1 MIPLMPRRRASRVLA
16 SALAF
21 AAAAWLL
28 GEQGVR
34 VGPWTLP
41 AWDWTYLAG
50 GAVLLFGLVPAAE
63 RPRPGAA
70 LAVVAL
76 LAATAWPVDAWR
88 RAVRRADFPVNAQVR
103 GLAGAH
109 PVPERSVGLR
119 SLRLPRRSV
128 VRRLLGRGEDVRLD
142 VAGFVYAPASGRYRF
157 EVRADDAC
165 SLAIDGVRLVGPGA
179 GAREVELARGTHA
192 LALTYVQE
200 RGAASLSVSWDR
212 PGSVE
217 LLPLEHHL
225 SDAPGQVTPRRL
237 LRKRLQTLGALALG
251 LAWFAGAALAVA
263 AAGEAKAAWWG
274 AFAAPR
280 VRSAAAAL
288 RADPHLRPAA
298 VACVLSAVFLAA
310 AGALARRHAPHGLYL
325 QKYTSEYLMQTV
337 SVLDLRDEPLRSL
350 WYLHIQPPMLDGIR
364 AALAQLH
371 RGAPDAD
378 LLRRVDAG
386 LYVVWAIAASALAGL
401 VCLWLCRL
409 AGPRWGLGAAA
420 AWILHPASVFYAT
433 LLDGTLISAA
443 GIAWFVYELWRA
455 RAGGGS
461 VPRLVAALL
470 FLFFT
475 RSVVQWPFL
484 VVTGV
489 SLALLRMPA
498 RRVAAVLLASGLV
511 MGAFLAKQRA
521 LFGVAFTSSFA
532 ADSFCKG
539 LHEYCLGTT
548 PVPLPEL
555 PPPEAAHVLSRV
567 AKSDGEYNYNQLA
580 FLRRSFSQMAE
591 YRSLLRTR
599 TLAQNLDALGRNLAF
614 WLRPS
619 SRYTAHLL
627 VDRLPWRGVY
637 DALFGGAGL
646 VVMLLLA
653 SVSWALRR
661 GREGWR
667 VGLALALPVGYTF
680 AVTVLFEGGE
690 NMRYKFFVEPVLF
703 VFVAAEAAAAAQ
715 RLRRALGR
723 AG

>member
-1 MIPLMPRRRASRVLA
+1 MILPVPRRTASRVLA
-16 SALAF
+16 ASL
-21 AAAAWLL
+21 AAAAGAWVL

-34 VGPWTLP
+34 VGPWTL
-41 AWDWTYLAG
+41 ASWDWTYLAA
-50 GAVLLFGLVPAAE
+50 GAVALLLVAPAAE
-63 RPRPGAA
+63 PGRARPA
-70 LAVVAL
+70 LAWLAL
-76 LAATAWPVDAWR
+76 LAATAVPIDAWR
-88 RAVRRADFPVNAQVR
+88 RAVLRADFPVNAQVR
-103 GLAGAH
+103 ALSAPA
-109 PVPERSVGLR
+109 PAPERSVGLR

-142 VAGFVYAPASGRYRF
+142 VAGFLYAPAAGRYRF
-157 EVRADDAC
+157 DVRADDAC

-179 GAREVELARGTHA
+179 GSAEVELTRGTHA
-192 LALTYVQE
+192 LALTYVQD

-212 PGSVE
+212 PGFVE

-225 SDAPGQVTPRRL
+225 GEAPGQVTPRRL
-237 LRKRLQTLGALALG
+237 LRKRLQTLGALALSFG
-251 LAWFAGAALAVA
+251 WLAGAAVALAVL
-263 AAGEAKAAWWG
+263 GESRTAWWR
-274 AFAAPR
+274 AVVAPR
-280 VRSAAAAL
+280 ARSAAAAL
-288 RADPHLRPAA
+288 RADPHLRTAA
-298 VACVLSAVFLAA
+298 AACLLSAVFLTAA
-310 AGALARRHAPHGLYL
+310 EALARRQAPDGLYL

-350 WYLHIQPPMLDGIR
+350 WYLHIQPPMLDAVR

-371 RGAPDAD
+371 RGATDAD

-386 LYVVWAIAASALAGL
+386 LYVVWGVAASALAGL

-409 AGPRWGLGAAA
+409 AGPRYGLAAA
-420 AWILHPASVFYAT
+420 VAWVLHPASVFYAT
-433 LLDGTLISAA
+433 LLDGTLVSAA
-443 GIAWFVYELWRA
+443 GIAWLVYELWRA

-461 VPRLVAALL
+461 VPRLVAVLL

-489 SLALLRMPA
+489 SLLLLRMSP
-498 RRVAAVLLASGLV
+498 RRVAVVLCAAGLV
-511 MGAFLAKQRA
+511 MGAYLAKQRA

-548 PVPLPEL
+548 PVPLPAL
-555 PPPEAAHVLSRV
+555 PPPSAAGVLSRV

-580 FLRRSFSQMAE
+580 FLRRSFSQMEE
-591 YRSLLRTR
+591 YRALLRTR
-599 TLAQNLDALGRNLAF
+599 TLAQNLDALRRNLAF
-614 WLRPS
+614 WLVPS
-619 SRYTAHLL
+619 SRYTAHVL
-627 VDRLPWRGVY
+627 VDRLPWRGLY
-637 DALFGGAGL
+637 DGLFGGSGL
-646 VVMLLLA
+646 VVLLA
-653 SVSWALRR
+653 LSALAWALRR
-661 GREGWR
+661 AREAWR
-667 VGLALALPVGYTF
+667 VGLALALPVGYVF

-715 RLRRALGR
+715 RLRRAFGR